1 MNTPNT
7 KPNLKKSLIMKVTL
21 SSESLE
27 KINEWTQQ
35 IIGDQRGVN
44 IKPSEV
50 VNWLISQHH
59 SSFTPSEIDQYR
71 EKNIDQVEVAQW
83 ALKEI
88 KAALRRGEKI
98 NLRDLVLG
106 EAEIPLPPGWNAKPN
121 E

>member
-1 MNTPNT
+1 MNTPHT
-7 KPNLKKSLIMKVTL
+7 KPNQKKTEVIKVSLT
-21 SSESLE
+21 SESAE
-27 KINEWTQQ
+27 RINQWTKQ

-50 VNWLISQHH
+50 VNWFLSKQ
-59 SSFTPSEIDQYR
+59 SESLTPSEIDQYR

-98 NLRDLVLG
+98 NLKDLISG
-106 EAEIPLPPGWNAKPN
+106 EANTYLPVRDNRLN
-121 E
+121 